1 MGVMTSSGMAF
12 ALLAESHGSV
22 EKSRAGVTR
31 LKLFEMYLVAAK
43 RYRVVR
49 EGLSPG
55 FTLVEVLVA
64 IALIGLVFSSILS
77 AYIMANDRAEWS
89 TYSLAAQ
96 SVALQ
101 GIEQVRAARWDPQN
115 WPIVDE
121 LGTTNFTQVEK
132 LDVPMGGGAVYC
144 TNYISISTIS
154 TWPQLRELRADCVWV
169 LASRRAQNRGPF
181 TNTAVSL
188 RSPDQ

>member
-1 MGVMTSSGMAF
+1 MLTPLGVHPSLVGFWMPNKALYEIRTRVEIASRLKLPVFSQYAMGVMTSSGMAF

-77 AYIMANDRAEWS
+77 A
-89 TYSLAAQ
+89 
-96 SVALQ
+96 
-101 GIEQVRAARWDPQN
+101 
-115 WPIVDE
+115 
-121 LGTTNFTQVEK
+121 
-132 LDVPMGGGAVYC
+132 
-144 TNYISISTIS
+144 
-154 TWPQLRELRADCVWV
+154 
-169 LASRRAQNRGPF
+169 
-181 TNTAVSL
+181 
-188 RSPDQ
+188 